1 MLVLGGSYSA
11 EDVALQCYKYG
22 AKKVVWAYRKL
33 KMKYNKEKLPAQI
46 EMLTGLSHFGEN

>member
-1 MLVLGGSYSA
+1 MGGSYSA

-22 AKKVVWAYRKL
+22 SKKVVWVYRKL
-33 KMKYNKEKLPAQI
+33 KMKYNQEKLPAQI